1 MDIMIDLETLGT
13 KADSHVISIG
23 ACAFDIEYERITN
36 VFYGVLDYA
45 DQQKLGR
52 TIDFQT
58 VKWWLSQSDEA
69 KKVFDSKPS
78 VSEGVFGSALS
89 TFEVRY
95 SSSVL
100 LQFIEWV
107 ESIEDRTV
115 WGNGSTFDI
124 SIMENLL
131 HAFDTR
137 VPWRYTKVNDLRTF
151 VRFLGKGKK
160 VEKLGITHN
169 ALDDA
174 ISQAQYVI
182 NALKKPF

>member
-13 KADSHVISIG
+13 KADAHVISIG
-23 ACAFDIEYERITN
+23 ACAFDIEMESITK
-36 VFYGVLDYA
+36 VFYGTLDHA
-45 DQQKLGR
+45 DQQKMGR
-52 TIDFQT
+52 SIDFQT

-78 VSEGVFGSALS
+78 VSEGVFGKELS
-89 TFEVRY
+89 TFETRS

-100 LQFIEWV
+100 VEFVEWV

-124 SIMENLL
+124 VIMNDLL
-131 HAFDTR
+131 NTFDIR
-137 VPWRYTKVNDLRTF
+137 VPWKYTKVNDLRTF

-160 VEKLGITHN
+160 VEKLGVNHN

-182 NALKKPF
+182 NALKPPF